1 MWAAFDFVA
10 RLILLGGLALVW
22 WFLYQVTRDNSA
34 VARCLDCRRVLDSVS
49 VVHCSNC
56 LGVEYV

>member
-22 WFLYQVTRDNSA
+22 WFLYQVTRETSA

>member
-22 WFLYQVTRDNSA
+22 WFLYQVTRETSA

-56 LGVEYV
+56 LGVDYV